1 MVFLHSFELV
11 IIKELRTVVLLL
23 EFRILLLHFFIFPA
37 SILFFI
43 GDFAGKLLLDPAE
56 DSSFQFGNLL
66 EISNFEGHAVERI
79 MFIVKKMLS
88 DSFGIAYCAGRWKK
102 NRLFHDL

>member
-23 EFRILLLHFFIFPA
+23 EFRIFLFHFFIFPA

-43 GDFAGKLLLDPAE
+43 GDFAG
-56 DSSFQFGNLL
+56 
-66 EISNFEGHAVERI
+66 
-79 MFIVKKMLS
+79 
-88 DSFGIAYCAGRWKK
+88 
-102 NRLFHDL
+102 